1 MPLPATIRV
10 KISSEAAGY
19 VALTPVVVQDIEFTQ
34 LLEYIAAAAGTEP
47 AAVSS
52 MLQRGVVVSGAS
64 RFRWQGFTPDP
75 AEISAILSRLPSDDP
90 SRAFDPSLC
99 QRLTFVSPSRRFAL
113 SRELASRKRLF
124 RQSFWTSFLAVLP
137 SPAYLCYLHGER
149 ADLYRLTIT
158 PPLAASLRQFAPL
171 LPDRGSARLLASHPF
186 LSIEFHVPR

>member
-19 VALTPVVVQDIEFTQ
+19 VALTPVVVQDIELTE
-34 LLEYIAAAAGTEP
+34 LLEHIAAAAGPDP

-64 RFRWQGFTPDP
+64 RFRWQGFAPDP
-75 AEISAILSRLPSDDP
+75 ACLSALLARLPSDDP
-90 SRAFDPSLC
+90 ARPFDLALCHRIAFI
-99 QRLTFVSPSRRFAL
+99 SPSRRFDL

-124 RQSFWTSFLAVLP
+124 RQPFWTSFLASLP
-137 SPAYLCYLHGER
+137 APAYVCYLHSER
-149 ADLYRLTIT
+149 ADLYRLAIT
-158 PPLAASLRQFAPL
+158 PPIAASLRQFAPL

-186 LSIEFHVPR
+186 TSVEFHVPR